1 MSKKRNTMKTLIL
14 STLCV
19 FIGITFVNAQKII
32 ENAVGLRL
40 GASDSFGVELSY
52 QRALNANTRLELDMG

>member
-19 FIGITFVNAQKII
+19 FIGITFVNAQKIA
-32 ENAVGLRL
+32 ENAVGIR
-40 GASDSFGVELSY
+40 
-52 QRALNANTRLELDMG
+52 